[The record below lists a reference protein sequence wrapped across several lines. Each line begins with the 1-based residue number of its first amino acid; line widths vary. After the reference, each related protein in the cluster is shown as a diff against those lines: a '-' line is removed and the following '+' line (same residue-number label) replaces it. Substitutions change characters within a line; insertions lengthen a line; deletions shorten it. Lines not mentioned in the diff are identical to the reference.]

1 MSKNKGF
8 SETSASRYSL
18 ALFELAKENNL
29 LSEVE
34 DHSFAIINLIEA
46 PKTTQIQIA
55 GMQTNGAVPATNNVA
70 IAKFSWLGKNAVAAV
85 NATTHAL
92 GFIN

>member
-29 LSEVE
+29 LNEVE
-34 DHSFAIINLIEA
+34 DHCFAIVNLIDRC
-46 PKTTQIQIA
+46 
-55 GMQTNGAVPATNNVA
+55 
-70 IAKFSWLGKNAVAAV
+70 LLV
-85 NATTHAL
+85 NEK
-92 GFIN
+92 

>member
-1 MSKNKGF
+1 MTTNNTANKYSIIFLTFGF
-8 SETSASRYSL
+8 L
-18 ALFELAKENNL
+18 
-29 LSEVE
+29 
-34 DHSFAIINLIEA
+34 IINLIED

-70 IAKFSWLGKNAVAAV
+70 IAKFSWFGKNAVAAV

-92 GFIN
+92 GFINWKSAAS